1 MKKIL
6 IVDDSDSVRRVL
18 RQQLDGKEGLTVCGE
33 AVDGVDAIG
42 KAKGLNPDLILLD
55 LSMPKLNGAEAAS
68 VLKRHMPE
76 TLIILLTLYVESVQN
91 LAPAVGVD
99 LVVAK
104 SDGIR
109 NLLRQ
114 VKQLFQS
121 RADLNQKS
129 NTAPAS

>member
-55 LSMPKLNGAEAAS
+55 LSMPKLNGAAAAS
-68 VLKRHMPE
+68 VLKQHMPE

-121 RADLNQKS
+121 RADLNRK
-129 NTAPAS
+129 NPATAP

>member
-6 IVDDSDSVRRVL
+6 IVDDNDSIRRVL

-42 KAKGLNPDLILLD
+42 KAKTLKPDLILLD
-55 LSMPKLNGAEAAS
+55 LLMPRLNGAEAAS
-68 VLKRHMPE
+68 VLKQHMPE
-76 TLIILLTLYVESVQN
+76 TPIILLTLHGESFQN
-91 LAPAVGVD
+91 LAAAVGVD

-109 NLLRQ
+109 NLVEHVNRL
-114 VKQLFQS
+114 LQS
-121 RADLNQKS
+121 RASLNRKS
-129 NTAPAS
+129 KTAAP

>member
-6 IVDDSDSVRRVL
+6 IVDDNDSIRRVL

-42 KAKGLNPDLILLD
+42 KAKSLNPDLILLD
-55 LSMPKLNGAEAAS
+55 LLMPRLNGAEAAS
-68 VLKRHMPE
+68 VLKQHMPE
-76 TLIILLTLYVESVQN
+76 TPIILLTLHGESFQN
-91 LAPAVGVD
+91 LAAAVGVD

-109 NLLRQ
+109 NLVEHVNRL
-114 VKQLFQS
+114 LQS
-121 RADLNQKS
+121 RASLNQKS
-129 NTAPAS
+129 KAAAP